1 MARKVT
7 VKECET
13 NSHEIKLR
21 RAVILFMAMEGRYT
35 ESATESESESDMAT
49 CMLVAIT
56 CA

>member
-13 NSHEIKLR
+13 HSHEIKLPR
-21 RAVILFMAMEGRYT
+21 TVILFMGKEKEKT
-35 ESATESESESDMAT
+35 ESVSESESDMAT

-56 CA
+56 CT